1 MAVTVPV
8 SFVEQ
13 YEAEVK
19 QVYQRESSLLRGT
32 VRTRTQVNASR
43 IYFPILGKGEATRK
57 ARHADVVPMGL
68 EHRRA
73 IADMEDYYAPEY
85 IDDLDQAKLN
95 WSLASEYARASG
107 YALGR
112 QTDSLILDALE
123 ETENE
128 VSLATLDPDG
138 GGSLTLAAI
147 AAASRMLNMNDV
159 PMDGMR
165 YAVVSPELHAQL
177 LTLPEATSSDFTTSQ
192 LLMNAREPAMWMG
205 FRWLMHSGMPEGV
218 HGFLYH
224 QTAVGHGI
232 AKDVSTQVDWVA
244 QKVAWL
250 VNSWMSMGATIIDE
264 AGVVK
269 ITEE

>member
-1 MAVTVPV
+1 MATTVPV

-13 YEAEVK
+13 YEAEVR

-43 IYFPILGKGEATRK
+43 IYFPILGKGEATQK

-73 IADMEDYYAPEY
+73 MADMEDHYAPEY

-107 YALGR
+107 FALGR
-112 QTDSLILDALE
+112 KTDSIILDALDE
-123 ETENE
+123 AENE

-138 GGSLTLAAI
+138 DNSLTLAAM
-147 AAASRMLNMNDV
+147 AAATSMLNVADV
-159 PMDGMR
+159 PMDSMR
-165 YAVVSPELHAQL
+165 YAVVSPELHSQL
-177 LTLPEATSSDFTTSQ
+177 LMIPQATSSDFTTSQ

-205 FRWLMHSGMPEGV
+205 FRWIMHTGLPDGV

-224 QTAVGHGI
+224 QQSVGLGI
-232 AKDVSTQVDWVA
+232 AQDAKTQVDWVA

-250 VNSWMSMGATIIDE
+250 VNSWMSMGATIVDPT
-264 AGVVK
+264 GVIK
-269 ITEE
+269 IVEE